1 MNESVKEGFLEK
13 GLSKQDH
20 ENFLEREEL
29 GTWQRVWGAVG
40 GMTRTTAQHSNHH
53 IHFGTQA
60 QLRQKGPVQGLQRG
74 TS

>member
-13 GLSKQDH
+13 GLSKKDH

-40 GMTRTTAQHSNHH
+40 GNDKNNSAAQ
-53 IHFGTQA
+53 
-60 QLRQKGPVQGLQRG
+60 
-74 TS
+74 